1 MVWRGPILLS
11 ILKSSVEEDTLTW
24 FGMLGDGVL
33 LFSIALFLLPKFSNM
48 LPNPSDSP
56 ISRLGSNF
64 GGVAVLWV
72 LAVMAR
78 SLDVA
83 SGDGEDSF
91 GVVGG
96 FAALVPKEKVRPPA
110 FREKAG

>member
-1 MVWRGPILLS
+1 MLLNR
-11 ILKSSVEEDTLTW
+11 
-24 FGMLGDGVL
+24 
-33 LFSIALFLLPKFSNM
+33 ALFLLPKFSNM

-56 ISRLGSNF
+56 ISGPDSNF

-78 SLDVA
+78 SLDCNW
-83 SGDGEDSF
+83 GGGEGSF
-91 GVVGG
+91 GVTGG
-96 FAALVPKEKVRPPA
+96 FAALVPKENVRPAA